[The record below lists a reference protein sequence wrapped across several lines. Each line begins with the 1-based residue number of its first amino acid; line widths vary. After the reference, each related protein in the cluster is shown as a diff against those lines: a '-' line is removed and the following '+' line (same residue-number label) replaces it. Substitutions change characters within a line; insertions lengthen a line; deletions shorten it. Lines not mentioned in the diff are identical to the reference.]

1 MDANDLR
8 LLYAYNRWA
17 NARVLEAAQW
27 VAPEQLFA
35 PVQVSF
41 ASLMGTMAHIL
52 GTEVTW
58 RTRLQEGISP
68 SRVPGVEDFPTL
80 DALVARWRE
89 EENKMQGFVES
100 LQSGDLER
108 WVEYTTTSGK
118 PQGSTLWRALVHV
131 VNHGTAFRAEA
142 GVVLAGFGH
151 SPGDLD
157 LILYLRESGQ
167 R

>member
-1 MDANDLR
+1 MDTKDLS
-8 LLYAYNRWA
+8 LLFAYNRWA
-17 NARVLEAAQW
+17 SARVLEASRRIL
-27 VAPEQLFA
+27 PEQLFA

-41 ASLMGTMAHIL
+41 GSLMGTLAHIL
-52 GTEVTW
+52 GAEVTW
-58 RTRLQEGISP
+58 RTRLQEGVSP
-68 SRVPGVEDFPTL
+68 ARVLSVEDFPTL
-80 DALVARWRE
+80 DALTARWRE
-89 EENKMQGFVES
+89 EENKMQAFIES
-100 LQSGDLER
+100 LQSADLER

-118 PQGSTLWRALVHV
+118 PQGSSLWRALAHV

-142 GVVLAGFGH
+142 GAALSGFGH

>member
-1 MDANDLR
+1 MDINDLI

-17 NARVLEAAQW
+17 NAKVLEASRW
-27 VAPEQLFA
+27 IAPEQLFA

-41 ASLMGTMAHIL
+41 GSLMGTLAHIL
-52 GTEVTW
+52 GAEVTW
-58 RTRLQEGISP
+58 RTRLQEGASP
-68 SRVPGVEDFPTL
+68 TRVLTVEDFPSL
-80 DALVARWRE
+80 DALTAYWRE

-100 LQSGDLER
+100 LQCGDPER
-108 WVEYTTTSGK
+108 WVEYSTTGGR

-157 LILYLRESGQ
+157 MILYMRESGQ